1 MLTTKEIER
10 LAVEKYL
17 QASDQSYEVEDF
29 ESPDFILR
37 GKERKLVVK

>member
-37 GKERKLVVK
+37 GKGKKIGC